1 MSSRQKRPPLMATN
15 VPELGSLLPSL
26 DTPGCRPACF
36 LTHGCSGAGGVPLC
50 MRMRPHTE
58 ADSWGVPR
66 ARAGSSAAERGSYSC
81 SSALGTSAWK
91 ISWRERQPLKQ
102 HGWWTSNPTPPGGAG
117 GRRTEK
123 RQGLLRLPQPCRPR
137 SRDVPPR
144 RACVRATGST

>member
-1 MSSRQKRPPLMATN
+1 MRHSPGF
-15 VPELGSLLPSL
+15 LGSHLCLEADKRQAPYNLSRAQIRETGAQWHHLQPHETHLHPTPSHLLLSLFHSL

-91 ISWRERQPLKQ
+91 ISWRERQPQ
-102 HGWWTSNPTPPGGAG
+102 HKVLRA
-117 GRRTEK
+117 
-123 RQGLLRLPQPCRPR
+123 RQP
-137 SRDVPPR
+137 
-144 RACVRATGST
+144 